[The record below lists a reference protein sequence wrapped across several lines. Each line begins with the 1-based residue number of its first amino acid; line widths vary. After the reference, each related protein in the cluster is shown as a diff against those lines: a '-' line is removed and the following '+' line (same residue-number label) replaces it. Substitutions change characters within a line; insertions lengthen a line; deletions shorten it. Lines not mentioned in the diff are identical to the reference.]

1 MLALKAYQIWHSQ
14 KEDSLL
20 FPPVDVDKV
29 D

>member
-1 MLALKAYQIWHSQ
+1 MLAVKAYQVWHTQ